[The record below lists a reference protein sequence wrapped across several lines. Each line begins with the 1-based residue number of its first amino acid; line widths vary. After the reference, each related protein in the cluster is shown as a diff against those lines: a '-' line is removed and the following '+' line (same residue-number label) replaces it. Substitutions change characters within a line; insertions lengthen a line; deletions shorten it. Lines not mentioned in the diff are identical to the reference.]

1 MGSLGSLGSLG
12 WGGTLRELDG
22 SGPWHSCCCAV
33 DQVGLLLKTVRR
45 ADYARIFGLDVGEVS
60 KLGGSSGM
68 HGHAVKLPQIV
79 RATSH
84 DESRIIRASDL

>member
-1 MGSLGSLGSLG
+1 MHG
-12 WGGTLRELDG
+12 
-22 SGPWHSCCCAV
+22 
-33 DQVGLLLKTVRR
+33 
-45 ADYARIFGLDVGEVS
+45 FGLDVGEVS
-60 KLGGSSGM
+60 KLGGSSGI